1 MSENKKIY
9 REFPIENIVH
19 RTASRPFSLYRT
31 VVGKGESCALYPH
44 CHPEAEIFYLEQ
56 GAVEF
61 QVENF
66 RRGRES
72 LSRRAR
78 FTLRSTK
85 RMKHFPAA
93 IALWCLT
100 PVC

>member
-9 REFPIENIVH
+9 RELPIENIVH

-31 VVGKGESCALYPH
+31 VVGKGESCALY
-44 CHPEAEIFYLEQ
+44 
-56 GAVEF
+56 
-61 QVENF
+61 
-66 RRGRES
+66 
-72 LSRRAR
+72 RRAR